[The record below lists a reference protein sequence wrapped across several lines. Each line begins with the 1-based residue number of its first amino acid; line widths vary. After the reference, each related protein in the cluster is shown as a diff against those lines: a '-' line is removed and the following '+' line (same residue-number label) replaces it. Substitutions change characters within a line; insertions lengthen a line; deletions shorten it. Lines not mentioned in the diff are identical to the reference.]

1 MAALSMGAFGAYKH
15 AYSKYVQDL
24 EQREK
29 EILDG
34 EQEAP
39 EVETVW
45 ITKRYAPTDLR
56 LSAPVPRHK
65 LLAPRQLPVPE
76 RHWMPAGDPPL
87 RSFERSTSA
96 LIYRSHQSTRC
107 EDYSTLRQML
117 PSEGSVRKI
126 NPPSWGTS
134 YSLPPLCIDRP
145 AKRFPLVNSPM
156 TRYVDDMHLTNR
168 LFKLH

>member
-24 EQREK
+24 EEREQ
-29 EILDG
+29 EILEGQG
-34 EQEAP
+34 EPP

-87 RSFERSTSA
+87 RSFERTISA
-96 LIYRSHQSTRC
+96 QIYRSHQSTRC

-117 PSEGSVRKI
+117 PSEGSIRRI
-126 NPPSWGTS
+126 NPPDWGTS
-134 YSLPPLCIDRP
+134 FSLPPLPIGP
-145 AKRFPLVNSPM
+145 PPKRHPLVNSPM
-156 TRYVDDMHLTNR
+156 TR
-168 LFKLH
+168 